1 LDDSELVKIIEH
13 TARRDSLDGQGRIVL
28 CDFRIDINEPQLTA
42 QHVLDVWR
50 KFYPYFPIRQAS
62 PNVLII
68 AFDPR
73 SSPRER
79 YFQENNQK

>member
-1 LDDSELVKIIEH
+1 MDDSELVKIVER

-28 CDFRIDINEPQLTA
+28 CDFRVEIQDPQLTA
-42 QHVLDVWR
+42 EHVLTVWR
-50 KFYPYFPIRQAS
+50 KFNPYLPIRQAS

-68 AFDPR
+68 AFDVR